1 MIFRLLLISYKFH
14 WFVTL
19 SKTSLVFITNKY
31 FFCNTINHWFR
42 YKSVSRKGKFILQEL
57 INFEINKAKSKF
69 RGLSGLLSYFIRISK
84 FLQARRFLLKQGFL
98 ALDNSFVILLRLPKW
113 AVVSL
118 RGEVCKGRKKVR
130 KRFSFKM
137 MLIDWTFKWN

>member
-31 FFCNTINHWFR
+31 FFCSTINHWFR

-98 ALDNSFVILLRLPKW
+98 ALDNSFVILLHLPKW

-137 MLIDWTFKWN
+137 MLIDFEHLN